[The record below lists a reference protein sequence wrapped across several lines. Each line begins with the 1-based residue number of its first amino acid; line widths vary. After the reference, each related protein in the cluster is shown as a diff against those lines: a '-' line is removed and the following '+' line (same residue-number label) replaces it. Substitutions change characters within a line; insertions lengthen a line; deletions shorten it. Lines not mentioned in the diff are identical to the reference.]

1 MDLNDKKGNDL
12 KKFLVDNQLKNY
24 INGSTRIKQV
34 FYEKSQSFKTT
45 KTLID
50 VIIHNQDL
58 VLEAKTINCPFS
70 DHKFIMAA
78 FDIKSQKFERNSK
91 IGRNLCEE
99 NVQQIVEGIK
109 YLDFYFVYDNSL
121 DIEN

>member
-58 VLEAKTINCPFS
+58 VLEAKTLNCPFS
-70 DHKFIMAA
+70 DHKFIMARA
-78 FDIKSQKFERNSK
+78 
-91 IGRNLCEE
+91 
-99 NVQQIVEGIK
+99 V
-109 YLDFYFVYDNSL
+109 
-121 DIEN
+121 